1 MDEFTYVLFKKSKN
15 ASVCLCLCLK
25 FKITG
30 LFSVFSVLTVTSV
43 DAQTR

>member
-1 MDEFTYVLFKKSKN
+1 MDEFTYVLFFKKKSKN

-30 LFSVFSVLTVTSV
+30 LFSVLTVTSV